1 MSESGQVSVIIHP
14 KNALEVFTNQSE
26 QLDPILL
33 AIEKE
38 ARALVADVSTKAG
51 RDAIRSNAAKVAK
64 AKVAIE
70 KAGKA
75 LADEQKQ
82 IPKLIDRARKHS
94 KQFLDEL
101 QIDVRKDLT
110 AWEKSEADRKLN
122 LEVRLSELKNLSNFE
137 FKPTAE
143 QILTVLNKANAIEL
157 GEDWDEFLAQATEE
171 KSRVVASLQK
181 DYETTLKAEQDAAEL
196 EKLRAEQAERK
207 AKEDADRAKAE
218 AEAKAKADAERIEK
232 EKAEAVAQAKADAE
246 AKAKKEAELAEAKAE
261 ADRLKAE
268 KAKADAI
275 QKAKQAKAKAEKDKE
290 EAIAK
295 VKADAEAKEAKRLAL
310 IEQENEAQRKREQ
323 DKEHRKAINNRAL
336 QAFVD
341 VSGISEEQAKFIIT
355 AIAEGKIP
363 NIAINY

>member
-1 MSESGQVSVIIHP
+1 MSEYGQVSVIIHP
-14 KNALEVFTNQSE
+14 NNALEVFTNQSE

-75 LADEQKQ
+75 LADDQKQ
-82 IPKLIDRARKHS
+82 IPKLIDAARKHS
-94 KQFLDEL
+94 KQFLDKL
-101 QIDVRKDLT
+101 QVDVRKDLT
-110 AWEKSEADRKLN
+110 IWEKNEEDRKLKLQERLFE
-122 LEVRLSELKNLSNFE
+122 LESACSFE
-137 FKPTAE
+137 FEPTSA
-143 QILTVLNKANAIEL
+143 QLLKVLNKVGSIEL
-157 GEDWDEFLAQATEE
+157 GEDWGEFLAQATEE
-171 KSRVVASLQK
+171 KIRVVALLQK
-181 DYETTLKAEQDAAEL
+181 DYETTLKSEQDAAEL

-218 AEAKAKADAERIEK
+218 AEAEAKVDAERIEK

-246 AKAKKEAELAEAKAE
+246 EKAKKEAELAEAKAE
-261 ADRLKAE
+261 AGRLKAE

-275 QKAKQAKAKAEKDKE
+275 QKAKQAKAKAEKDKA

-336 QAFVD
+336 QALVH
-341 VSGISEEQAKFIIT
+341 VSGVSEEQAKFVIT
-355 AIAEGKIP
+355 AVAEGKIP